1 MKIILDNGHGD
12 DTKGK
17 RSPNWHNGIQL
28 FEWEFNRDI
37 AVEVYDLLRA
47 EGQDPTLLVYENEDI
62 PIKER
67 CKRANEIHKAKE
79 SILVSIHGNAAPKMN
94 AGPNGIETFYYSLTG
109 KVLALKLQK
118 SLVAALD
125 WRDRGVRKA
134 YRKVKVN
141 VGTDQEKFI
150 TTYKIA
156 ILKYTNM
163 PAVLTESGFYTNF
176 DQCKEMMKPEIRSK
190 IAQAHAEAIIKYIS
204 NLND

>member
-1 MKIILDNGHGD
+1 MKVIIDNGHGD

-37 AVEVYDLLRA
+37 AVELYDLLRA
-47 EGQDPTLLVYENEDI
+47 EGIATTLLVHENEDI

-67 CKRANEIHKAKE
+67 VRRANEIHKAEE

-94 AGPNGIETFYYSLTG
+94 AGPHGIETFYYSLSG

-118 SLVAALD
+118 KLVAALG
-125 WRDRGVRKA
+125 WKDRGARKA
-134 YRKVKVN
+134 YRKIKTN

-163 PAVLTESGFYTNF
+163 LAVLTESGFYTNF
-176 DQCKEMMKPEIRSK
+176 EQCQEMMKEEVRNT
-190 IAQAHAEAIIKYIS
+190 IAQAHADAIIEYIS
-204 NLND
+204 NLNN